1 MTAPRLAVRSYPTN
15 SSHAA
20 GRIVALALIV
30 DGEIGPAEAQTLEKL
45 EATKRLGLTPEQW
58 DEVVHDLCADLLGP
72 ARLQDE
78 GCIPAELLEG
88 MLDELDNVALRRLV
102 LRLSSA
108 VVHAD
113 GRIDEGESL
122 VLVAAME
129 RWGFL
134 PDDPAL
140 LEPMMD
146 VVDTSSGKRQ
156 APSGDCHHPIAV
168 CATGASPDLPRMVV
182 R

>member
-1 MTAPRLAVRSYPTN
+1 M
-15 SSHAA
+15 
-20 GRIVALALIV
+20 ALALIV
-30 DGEIGPAEAQTLEKL
+30 DGQIGPAEAEALEEL
-45 EATKRLGLTPEQW
+45 QATKRLGLTPEEW
-58 DEVVHDLCADLLGP
+58 DEVIHDLCADLLGP
-72 ARLQDE
+72 ARLHDE
-78 GCIPAELLEG
+78 GCIPAELLEY

-113 GRIDEGESL
+113 RRIDEGESL

-129 RWGFL
+129 RWGFP

-146 VVDTSSGKRQ
+146 VIDTSNGERRV
-156 APSGDCHHPIAV
+156 ASGDCHLPIAL
-168 CATGASPDLPRMVV
+168 CAAGASPDLPGMVMC
-182 R
+182 

>member
-1 MTAPRLAVRSYPTN
+1 MTSPRLAVRSYPTN

-30 DGEIGPAEAQTLEKL
+30 DGEIGSAEAQTLERL
-45 EATKRLGLTPEQW
+45 QATERLGLTPEQW
-58 DEVVHDLCADLLGP
+58 EEVVHDLCADLLGP

-78 GCIPAELLEG
+78 GCLPAELLDG

-113 GRIDEGESL
+113 RRIDEGESL

-146 VVDTSSGKRQ
+146 VIRTSSESVEGRLP
-156 APSGDCHHPIAV
+156 PSD
-168 CATGASPDLPRMVV
+168 SRV
-182 R
+182 RGRRLS